1 MKSKKLLL
9 STAILLSLVSCGG
22 GSSEV
27 SNSISENT
35 EVKITDLANR
45 KLTIDTSKVNK
56 VVCVGAGALRL
67 YSYVGD
73 MNKLSGAEDI
83 DRTTGEKG
91 SNPFVTASRPY
102 YDVNKDLLKNLPTCG
117 LGGPMHQSAEADKIL
132 ACEPDVVFSLY
143 TDPKA
148 ANDLQEKLGGIP
160 VVVLKYGQQ
169 SVFDEN
175 IKKSLRVLG
184 QVLNKSE
191 KAENLISYI
200 DTSKTELQNKT
211 KDVKDEDKESVYI
224 GCLGNWGKQSIYST
238 STSYPLF
245 TVSGIKN
252 VLEGNVS
259 LTQGN
264 VDPGSFVASNPDK
277 IIIDAAGVDLFK
289 TTYSEDP
296 EKFNA
301 MNAFKNGEIYLQMPF
316 NAYYTN
322 LEIALM
328 DAYYDASVVFT
339 EQYKGFDLDAKCKEI
354 SEAFLGVDCYD
365 SIKNAKSSHG
375 GFQKISNPQEFFAA

>member
-22 GSSEV
+22 GSK
-27 SNSISENT
+27 NT
-35 EVKITDLANR
+35 GVKITDLANR
-45 KLTIDTSKVNK
+45 ELTIDTSKVNK

-169 SVFDEN
+169 SVFDDN
-175 IKKSLRVLG
+175 IKK
-184 QVLNKSE
+184 
-191 KAENLISYI
+191 
-200 DTSKTELQNKT
+200 
-211 KDVKDEDKESVYI
+211 
-224 GCLGNWGKQSIYST
+224 
-238 STSYPLF
+238 
-245 TVSGIKN
+245 
-252 VLEGNVS
+252 
-259 LTQGN
+259 
-264 VDPGSFVASNPDK
+264 
-277 IIIDAAGVDLFK
+277 
-289 TTYSEDP
+289 
-296 EKFNA
+296 
-301 MNAFKNGEIYLQMPF
+301 
-316 NAYYTN
+316 
-322 LEIALM
+322 
-328 DAYYDASVVFT
+328 
-339 EQYKGFDLDAKCKEI
+339 
-354 SEAFLGVDCYD
+354 
-365 SIKNAKSSHG
+365 
-375 GFQKISNPQEFFAA
+375 